1 MYIMRAMFPARVA
14 SLKVSGIR
22 KLFEAAPPDAI
33 NLGLGEPDLQP
44 PQEMVDAFK
53 AALDKGEN
61 KYGPSAGVKE
71 LRELIA
77 KSLKR
82 FRKDVAFENIIVTA
96 GATEGMMIACGTIV
110 DEGDE
115 VLVPNPGFIVYG
127 PDVALAGGRPV
138 EYSLRHENGFLPD
151 VEEIKSLITPRT
163 KAIVF
168 NSPSN
173 PTGTVFPKETVK
185 ALAEVATDADLY
197 ILSDEVYHNFVYE
210 GEHCS
215 FARFH
220 DDTIIVDSFS
230 KTFAATGWRIGYV
243 ATSKEIVQQLSKVQ
257 YYTLA
262 CPSTPTQ
269 YAVLEGLRKEGQ
281 YRKQTLEVFRRRRDV
296 AMRMLGGIPS
306 FSTAPVTGAFY
317 VFPKYSQQVA
327 SEELAMRILREG
339 VICAPGNAF
348 GSLGEGHLRFS
359 YANSEDNIEKGLGI
373 VRDVMA
379 SL

>member
-1 MYIMRAMFPARVA
+1 MFPSRVA

-22 KLFEAAPPDAI
+22 KLFDAAPPDAI
-33 NLGLGEPDLQP
+33 NLGLGEPDVQP
-44 PQEMVDAFK
+44 PREMIEAYK
-53 AALDKGEN
+53 AALDKGYN

-71 LRELIA
+71 LRVAIA
-77 KSLKR
+77 RSLKR
-82 FRKDVAFENIIVTA
+82 FRKDVAYENIIVTA

-138 EYSLRHENGFLPD
+138 EYSLKHENGFLPD
-151 VEEIKSLITPRT
+151 IEEVKSLITPKTR
-163 KAIVF
+163 AIIV

-173 PTGTVFPKETVK
+173 PTGTVFPKDAVK
-185 ALAEVATDADLY
+185 ALADVATDSDLY

-243 ATSKEIVQQLSKVQ
+243 ATSKEIVQQLAKVQ

-262 CPSTPTQ
+262 CPPTATQ
-269 YAVLEGLRKEGQ
+269 YAVLEGLKMEDT
-281 YRKQTLEVFRRRRDV
+281 YRKNLLELFMRRRDI
-296 AMRMLGGIPS
+296 AMSKLAEIPT
-306 FSTAPVTGAFY
+306 FSTAPVSGAFY
-317 VFPKYSQQVA
+317 VFPKYSQNIQ
-327 SEELAMRILREG
+327 SEEFAMRILKEG
-339 VICAPGNAF
+339 VICAPGGAF
-348 GSLGEGHLRFS
+348 GSNGEGHLRFS
-359 YANSEDNIEKGLGI
+359 YANSEENIKKGLET
-373 VRDVMA
+373 VKEVAA

>member
-1 MYIMRAMFPARVA
+1 MYIMRVMFPSRVA

-33 NLGLGEPDLQP
+33 NLGLGEPDVQP
-44 PQEMVDAFK
+44 PQEMIDAYK
-53 AALDKGEN
+53 VALDKGYN

-71 LRELIA
+71 LREAIA

-82 FRKDVAFENIIVTA
+82 FRKDVVFENIIVTA
-96 GATEGMMIACGTIV
+96 GATEGMRIACDTIV

-127 PDVALAGGRPV
+127 PDVSLAGGRPV

-151 VEEIKSLITPRT
+151 IEEVKSLITPKT
-163 KAIVF
+163 KAIIV

-173 PTGTVFPKETVK
+173 PTGTVFPKEAVK
-185 ALAEVATDADLY
+185 ALADVATDADLY

-220 DDTIIVDSFS
+220 DDTVIVDSFS
-230 KTFAATGWRIGYV
+230 KTFAVTGWRIGYV

-262 CPSTPTQ
+262 CPPTATQ
-269 YAVLEGLRKEGQ
+269 YAVLEGLRMEGP
-281 YRKQTLEVFRRRRDV
+281 YRKQLLELFRTRRDL
-296 AMRMLGGIPS
+296 AMRKMAAIPT

-317 VFPKYSQQVA
+317 VFPRYSQDIP
-327 SEELAMRILREG
+327 SEEFAMRILKNG
-339 VICAPGNAF
+339 VICAPGSAF

-359 YANSEDNIEKGLGI
+359 YANSDENIEKGLDI
-373 VRDVMA
+373 VRDVAA
-379 SL
+379 SI

>member
-1 MYIMRAMFPARVA
+1 MSMFPARVA

-22 KLFEAAPPDAI
+22 KLFEAASADAI
-33 NLGLGEPDLQP
+33 NLGLGEPDIQP
-44 PQEMVDAFK
+44 PQDMIDAFK
-53 AALDKGEN
+53 AALDKGYN

-71 LRELIA
+71 LRVAIA

-82 FRKDVAFENIIVTA
+82 FRTDVAFENIIVTA

-138 EYSLRHENGFLPD
+138 EYSLRHENSFLPD
-151 VEEIKSLITPRT
+151 IEEIKSLITPKT
-163 KAIVF
+163 KAIIV

-173 PTGTVFPKETVK
+173 PTGTVFPRDSVK
-185 ALAEVATDADLY
+185 ALAEVATDAGLY

-262 CPSTPTQ
+262 CPPTPTQ
-269 YAVLEGLRKEGQ
+269 YAVLEGMRMESSYRKEL
-281 YRKQTLEVFRRRRDV
+281 LETFRRRRGIV
-296 AMRMLGGIPS
+296 MRKLAEIPS
-306 FSTAPVTGAFY
+306 FSTTPVTGAFY
-317 VFPKYSQQVA
+317 VFPKYSQDIQ
-327 SEELAMRILREG
+327 SEEFAMSILKRG
-339 VICAPGNAF
+339 VICAPGSAF

-359 YANSEDNIEKGLGI
+359 YANSDENIEKGLDI
-373 VRDVMA
+373 VRDVAA
-379 SL
+379 SI